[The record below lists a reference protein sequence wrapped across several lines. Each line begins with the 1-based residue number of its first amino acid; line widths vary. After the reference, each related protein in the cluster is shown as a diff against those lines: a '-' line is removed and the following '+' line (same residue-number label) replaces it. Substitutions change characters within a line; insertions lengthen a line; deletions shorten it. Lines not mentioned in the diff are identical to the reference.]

1 MVVMLVPGVHCVVS
15 RAVRLRRVL
24 WPGLA
29 VRPGGAV
36 PLSRTGRRFVGR
48 LVRRLVRLEIVPV
61 VRHRLAVHLRP
72 ASYTAAMLTLVLTRH
87 GLTPRSNP
95 EQHLGQRIDVELSD
109 DGRAQARAL
118 AARLAGVAFERII
131 SSPLARARQTAEIV
145 AAALGQRADLSVDA
159 RLAEMDFGEWE
170 GLTYAQ
176 IYERDGDRRRAW
188 EKDPS
193 GIACP
198 GGESADDVAARA
210 RGFLEH
216 LLAEHVDRHGG
227 DTTETPPV
235 LAVAHSSLNRVLV
248 CVALDIPVR
257 EFRLRLQQG
266 QVNLTA
272 LRFEHGVGPSDAR
285 LVLLNDLAHIRPAD
299 TTPWE

>member
-1 MVVMLVPGVHCVVS
+1 
-15 RAVRLRRVL
+15 
-24 WPGLA
+24 
-29 VRPGGAV
+29 
-36 PLSRTGRRFVGR
+36 
-48 LVRRLVRLEIVPV
+48 
-61 VRHRLAVHLRP
+61 
-72 ASYTAAMLTLVLTRH
+72 MLTLVLTRH
-87 GLTPRSNP
+87 GLTPRSFP

-118 AARLAGVAFERII
+118 AERLAGVEFERIV

-145 AAALGQRADLSVDA
+145 AAARHQPVDLSVDR
-159 RLAEMDFGEWE
+159 RLAEMDYGEWE

-188 EKDPS
+188 EADPAE
-193 GIACP
+193 IACP

-210 RGFLEH
+210 RGFLTD
-216 LLAEHVDRHGG
+216 LLKEHVDRHGG
-227 DTTETPPV
+227 EADTPPV
-235 LAVAHSSLNRVLV
+235 LAVAHSSLNRILV

-257 EFRLRLQQG
+257 EFRLRFQQG

-272 LRFEHGVGPSDAR
+272 IRFEHGVGPSDAR
-285 LVLLNDLAHIRPAD
+285 LLLLNDLAHVRPAE